1 MRITWKAGNKFR
13 SRAFPST
20 GRGGSIVGKSS
31 PVPAIGAEVLCRE
44 SIYRILDSLND
55 CAHLSLVLECE
66 RGIPFTQ
73 SVGGCTRHARSE
85 RPFIPR
91 RSDVS

>member
-1 MRITWKAGNKFR
+1 MRITWGAGNKFR
-13 SRAFPST
+13 SRGTPRTRTPCAT
-20 GRGGSIVGKSS
+20 G
-31 PVPAIGAEVLCRE
+31 ADMLFRE

-55 CAHLSLVLECE
+55 CAHLSLVMECE

-85 RPFIPR
+85 HPFIPR